1 MKQLKIL
8 LTIGLLGAMTLF
20 LYGCLEEKFVP
31 DPSDPRLPK
40 YTESGN
46 QVGGALINDVAWKTD
61 FSPSSI
67 GTGGNRSF
75 YFTNYSS
82 GDSVTLTLDGLF
94 TEGINR
100 GSPISFIVVLKNMS
114 IQKLED
120 ITHFDGQTFILDGKA
135 NYVII
140 EDSFWAIQD
149 SVGYYYGG
157 TGKVILK
164 NVKTIK
170 NTTFRR
176 QNGEKYNPLIVAGTF
191 EFNVDEISTV
201 VTLGRF
207 DFYINDDYLDQK

>member
-8 LTIGLLGAMTLF
+8 LTVGLLGAMTLF
-20 LYGCLEEKFVP
+20 LYGCLLEEKFVP

-61 FSPSSI
+61 FSTS
-67 GTGGNRSF
+67 GMGGNRSF

-82 GDSVTLTLDGLF
+82 GDSVTLTLDGMF

-100 GSPISFIVVLKNMS
+100 ESPISFIVVLKNMS
-114 IQKLED
+114 LQKLED
-120 ITHFDGQTFILDGKA
+120 IKLFNGQTFILDGKV

-140 EDSFWAIQD
+140 EDGFSTIQD
-149 SVGYYYGG
+149 SIYYYYGG

-170 NTTFRR
+170 NTSFRR

-191 EFNVDEISTV
+191 EFNVDEISTA